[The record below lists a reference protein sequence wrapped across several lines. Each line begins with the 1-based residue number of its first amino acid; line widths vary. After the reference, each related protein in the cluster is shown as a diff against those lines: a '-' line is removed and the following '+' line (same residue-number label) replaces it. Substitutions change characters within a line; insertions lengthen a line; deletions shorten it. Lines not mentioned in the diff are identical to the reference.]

1 MTAAKPKRA
10 KVSAKGWVVIPAPL
24 RKKYGIEPGT
34 TVEIKDANGKIVL
47 LPNVQNPVE
56 EAYGMLADGGL
67 SLTEELLAERAKDLE
82 REEAKIRAG

>member
-1 MTAAKPKRA
+1 VTAAKPKRA

-34 TVEIKDANGKIVL
+34 TVEIRDANGKIVL

-56 EAYGMLADGGL
+56 EAYGMLADGGP

>member
-1 MTAAKPKRA
+1 VTAAKPKRA

-34 TVEIKDANGKIVL
+34 TVEIRDANGKIVL

-56 EAYGMLADGGL
+56 EAYGMLADGGP

-82 REEAKIRAG
+82 REEAKIRA

>member
-1 MTAAKPKRA
+1 VTAKPKRA
-10 KVSAKGWVVIPAPL
+10 KVSAKGWVVIPASL

-34 TVEIKDANGKIVL
+34 TVEIRDANGKIVL

-56 EAYGMLADGGL
+56 EAYGMLADGGP

>member
-34 TVEIKDANGKIVL
+34 TVEIRDANGKIVL

-56 EAYGMLADGGL
+56 DAYGMLADGGP